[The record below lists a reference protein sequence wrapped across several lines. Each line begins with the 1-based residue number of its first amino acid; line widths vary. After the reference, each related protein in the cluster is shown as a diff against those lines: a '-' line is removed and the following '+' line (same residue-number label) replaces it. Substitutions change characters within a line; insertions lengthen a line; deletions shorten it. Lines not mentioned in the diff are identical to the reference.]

1 MNIQKIKYFID
12 LVECKNFTETAK
24 KNYVSQTTIS
34 QSIAALESEFGVQL
48 IDRKRTPVEPTQAG
62 ILFYEEALILWKQMN
77 HMSQKMSDFLN
88 HYTQV
93 LHIEYAAPTDVQSL
107 LKFIPSFKQKF
118 PNVKLELDKVPLKN
132 ISEFLQKGIYD
143 IAVAFDSEFKDKED
157 IRTHVL
163 YQGRYQAAVS
173 KQHPLA
179 QKKIITKEELYEY
192 PLIMLNQSVLGT
204 SYPMMVEN
212 AIQDGFHPKIV
223 RTVDDVETEIFY
235 ILTEHL
241 IGFFPDNYQF
251 SCLNHELNLLSLN
264 DSHHTFKIEA
274 AYHTENKNPALKLFF
289 KHILNLISE

>member
-157 IRTHVL
+157 IRTYVL

-274 AYHTENKNPALKLFF
+274 AYHTENRNSALKLFF

>member
-241 IGFFPDNYQF
+241 IGFF
-251 SCLNHELNLLSLN
+251 
-264 DSHHTFKIEA
+264 
-274 AYHTENKNPALKLFF
+274 
-289 KHILNLISE
+289 LITISFLV

>member
-235 ILTEHL
+235 ILTEYL

-274 AYHTENKNPALKLFF
+274 AYHTENRNPALKLFF

>member
-192 PLIMLNQSVLGT
+192 PLIMLNQSVLGI
-204 SYPMMVEN
+204 SYPMMIEN

-223 RTVDDVETEIFY
+223 RTVDDVETELFY
-235 ILTEHL
+235 ILTERL

-251 SCLNHELNLLSLN
+251 SCLSHELNLRSLN